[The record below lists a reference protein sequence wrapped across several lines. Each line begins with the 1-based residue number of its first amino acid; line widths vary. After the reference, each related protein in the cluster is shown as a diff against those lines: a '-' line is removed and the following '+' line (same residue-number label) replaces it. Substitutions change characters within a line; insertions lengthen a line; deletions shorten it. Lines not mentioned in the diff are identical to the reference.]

1 MGVIRHGQEKMYLLH
16 CTSFVALDLLRCMSF
31 YVLHCIHGRPKKNP
45 KKEIDTVER
54 KTFFYCLQANNYYK
68 MFITWTNEKIRKTF
82 VQRNMF
88 DFKHIKIFDKSYADQ
103 PGPMVV
109 FATPGMLHGGLA
121 LGLFKK
127 WAPIE
132 NNMVSRSVVKDQKNV
147 IN

>member
-1 MGVIRHGQEKMYLLH
+1 
-16 CTSFVALDLLRCMSF
+16 
-31 YVLHCIHGRPKKNP
+31 
-45 KKEIDTVER
+45 
-54 KTFFYCLQANNYYK
+54 
-68 MFITWTNEKIRKTF
+68 
-82 VQRNMF
+82 MF

-147 IN
+147 INWIANRL